1 MPFPQRLIDGYSA
14 FRSDRLPHEQARFR
28 DLAEHGQSP
37 EIMVIG
43 CCDSRVS
50 PEVIFD
56 VGPGEL
62 FVARNIANLVPPYT
76 PDSAQRAMSA
86 ALEFAVQALKVKHIV
101 VLAHAQCGGIR
112 AYAEEA
118 EPLSPGDFIGNWMSI
133 IEPAAKAVGPRGDRS
148 FNEYVTA
155 LEQTAAVKTLEN
167 LMTFPYVRR
176 RVEAKELQ
184 LHAAYFGVATGDLSV
199 YDSGTK
205 KFVRPTAVASAAPK
219 F

>member
-14 FRSDRLPHEQARFR
+14 FRAERLPDEQTRFR
-28 DLAEHGQSP
+28 ELAEHGQRP

-43 CCDSRVS
+43 CCDSRCS

-86 ALEFAVQALKVKHIV
+86 ALEFAVQALTVKHIV
-101 VLAHAQCGGIR
+101 VLAHAQCGGPR
-112 AYAEEA
+112 AYGEEA

-148 FNEYVTA
+148 FSEYVTA
-155 LEQTAAVKTLEN
+155 LEQASAVKTLDN

-176 RVEAKELQ
+176 RVQARELQ
-184 LHAAYFGVATGDLSV
+184 L
-199 YDSGTK
+199 
-205 KFVRPTAVASAAPK
+205 
-219 F
+219 